1 MDQLH
6 ASDAITLV
14 PQSIFVLFCIWTLS
28 LRVSVMLCIDFFS
41 EMLRIK
47 LVNGG
52 LTTSG
57 TVSGVIPSGT
67 GGGGGRSYD
76 KDLTRVYSM

>member
-1 MDQLH
+1 
-6 ASDAITLV
+6 
-14 PQSIFVLFCIWTLS
+14 
-28 LRVSVMLCIDFFS
+28 MLCIDFFS